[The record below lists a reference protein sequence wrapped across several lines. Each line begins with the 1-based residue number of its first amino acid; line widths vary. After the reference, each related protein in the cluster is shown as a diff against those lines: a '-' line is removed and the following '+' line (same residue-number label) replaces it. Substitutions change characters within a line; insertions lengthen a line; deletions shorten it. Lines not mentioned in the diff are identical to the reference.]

1 MFLVVATKY
10 RLAIGILERAIC
22 GFHYSI
28 EAMIWIGA
36 AITLM
41 FVITALAIWRISQDE
56 RDGNWHPDSPT
67 TMRRL
72 VSKDWETRPMS
83 EDEVSDYQRSERW

>member
-1 MFLVVATKY
+1 MILVSAALTVTF
-10 RLAIGILERAIC
+10 AIIA
-22 GFHYSI
+22 F
-28 EAMIWIGA
+28 A
-36 AITLM
+36 
-41 FVITALAIWRISQDE
+41 VWRISQDE